1 MIRTAPPSPGYVEA
15 RNVHL
20 WVKGEQMEPAS
31 DWVLLV
37 AGGLLQVPA
46 ARAIKALGYQLA
58 VSDRD
63 LDCACAGL
71 ADHFVELDT
80 FDVAGHI
87 DFVQSWPYG
96 FRAVFTAA
104 ADPIVTVA
112 KAARAAGCHGTPVRV
127 AEICADKRR
136 TRMRLY
142 TESVPQ
148 PDFEYCPVGDILGY
162 ERFEVAGSRIASAS
176 FIVKATGSSGSRGH
190 TRGMPEDFQS
200 PDWRREA
207 FNRASRYSKDAILIE
222 ELLTGV
228 ELSVETL
235 WYDGTMI
242 PLNAVER
249 PFLPGT
255 TVELG
260 HYNPFITD
268 SETYTKIWA
277 IMEQA
282 GRAVGLDSA
291 QGGHILK
298 GDLILT
304 DEGPKVLELTT
315 RLSGGFDSGWTS
327 PLSRGV
333 DYTMGVL
340 LLALGE
346 GLDVAMPYFV
356 PRWHRHAAAW
366 AVLGPEAGGVIKEIK
381 VPDWVREC
389 GEVVVRFQPGDVLP
403 PLTDCTARAAFCI
416 ASSGTPQMA
425 YKMAEAMAAAV
436 EVVVE

>member
-1 MIRTAPPSPGYVEA
+1 LES
-15 RNVHL
+15 N
-20 WVKGEQMEPAS
+20 WVF
-31 DWVLLV
+31 LV

-46 ARAIKALGYQLA
+46 AKAIKELGYNLC

-63 LDCACAGL
+63 LGCACAGL

-80 FDVAGHI
+80 FDIEGHI

-96 FRAVFTAA
+96 FAAVFTAA
-104 ADPIVTVA
+104 ADPILTVA
-112 KAARAAGCHGTPVRV
+112 KAAQAAGCHGTPVRV
-127 AEICADKRR
+127 AETCADKTQ
-136 TRMRLY
+136 TRIRLAG
-142 TESVPQ
+142 SRVPQ
-148 PDFEYCPVGDILGY
+148 PDFVFYVLKNGFAN
-162 ERFEVAGSRIASAS
+162 FEMARSTMDDRP

-190 TRGMPEDFQS
+190 TRGTPEDFQS
-200 PDWRREA
+200 REWRRAAYE
-207 FNRASRYSKDAILIE
+207 RAARYSKDAILIE

-235 WYDGTMI
+235 WFDGAMI

-260 HYNPFITD
+260 HYNPFISD
-268 SETYTKIWA
+268 SETYKAIWD

-282 GRAVGLDSA
+282 GDALGLGAAD
-291 QGGHILK
+291 GGHILK

-304 DEGPKVLELTT
+304 DDGPKVLELTT

-333 DYTMGVL
+333 DYTTGAL

-346 GLDVAMPYFV
+346 PLAVAMQYFV

-366 AVLGPEAGGVIKEIK
+366 AVLGPEAGGIIKAIR
-381 VPDWVREC
+381 VPDWVRDC
-389 GEVVVRFQPGDVLP
+389 GEIVLRFEPGDELP
-403 PLTDCTARAAFCI
+403 PLTDCTARVAFCI
-416 ASSGTPQMA
+416 ADADGPDEARLLARSMA
-425 YKMAEAMAAAV
+425 GAV
-436 EVVVE
+436 EVIV